1 MRLCQMYNGLISYI
15 CSMYEK
21 NPEEE
26 TFKTFFLKYHDV
38 LVLYAASILKNVDA
52 AEDVVLGCF
61 VQAWESSLYKKLS
74 DGLDKYMFHVVK
86 NAALNELRDCKRR
99 KTRHEKMMEGM
110 PVAEIMHEDEQTE
123 IDVLYFAINQLPPER
138 RRIFMM
144 VYAEGKKYK
153 EVAEHLQI
161 SINTVRTQLSR
172 SLKFLRGKL
181 DCGIARMDAGKLDM
195 LRDCICNDF
204 AIAGHGIHLHLLC
217 VLEESGHHH
226 RVALRHIS
234 RQGEESFEFLAR
246 RANIHSG
253 AGKHVRGAHQYGES
267 HAVDKAVDIIHRSQ
281 CAPFRLVHP
290 DAAEH
295 GGELLAVLGI
305 VDAFGGGAEQGHS
318 LLIEAQR

>member
-74 DGLDKYMFHVVK
+74 DGLDKSRLLLLASALLLSAEMAMAQDYSVPVSEK
-86 NAALNELRDCKRR
+86 N
-99 KTRHEKMMEGM
+99 EKMMEGM

-161 SINTVRTQLSR
+161 SINTVRTQFAFVEVSAGETGGTHVYHIIALFQ
-172 SLKFLRGKL
+172 KI
-181 DCGIARMDAGKLDM
+181 GIIRVVSQEL
-195 LRDCICNDF
+195 
-204 AIAGHGIHLHLLC
+204 AIQMGLLQFFYKKMGFP
-217 VLEESGHHH
+217 VT
-226 RVALRHIS
+226 
-234 RQGEESFEFLAR
+234 
-246 RANIHSG
+246 
-253 AGKHVRGAHQYGES
+253 
-267 HAVDKAVDIIHRSQ
+267 
-281 CAPFRLVHP
+281 
-290 DAAEH
+290 
-295 GGELLAVLGI
+295 
-305 VDAFGGGAEQGHS
+305 
-318 LLIEAQR
+318 

>member
-172 SLKFLRGKL
+172 SLKFLREKL
-181 DCGIARMDAGKLDM
+181 EGHMFTILLLYFRKSEYSGWCRRNWRYKWDC
-195 LRDCICNDF
+195 CNFFIKKWDF
-204 AIAGHGIHLHLLC
+204 L
-217 VLEESGHHH
+217 
-226 RVALRHIS
+226 
-234 RQGEESFEFLAR
+234 
-246 RANIHSG
+246 
-253 AGKHVRGAHQYGES
+253 S
-267 HAVDKAVDIIHRSQ
+267 HD
-281 CAPFRLVHP
+281 LM
-290 DAAEH
+290 
-295 GGELLAVLGI
+295 
-305 VDAFGGGAEQGHS
+305 GGGVICIKPGVWKTKY
-318 LLIEAQR
+318 

>member
-153 EVAEHLQI
+153 EVAEH
-161 SINTVRTQLSR
+161 
-172 SLKFLRGKL
+172 
-181 DCGIARMDAGKLDM
+181 
-195 LRDCICNDF
+195 
-204 AIAGHGIHLHLLC
+204 
-217 VLEESGHHH
+217 
-226 RVALRHIS
+226 
-234 RQGEESFEFLAR
+234 
-246 RANIHSG
+246 
-253 AGKHVRGAHQYGES
+253 
-267 HAVDKAVDIIHRSQ
+267 
-281 CAPFRLVHP
+281 
-290 DAAEH
+290 
-295 GGELLAVLGI
+295 
-305 VDAFGGGAEQGHS
+305 
-318 LLIEAQR
+318 

>member
-1 MRLCQMYNGLISYI
+1 M
-15 CSMYEK
+15 
-21 NPEEE
+21 
-26 TFKTFFLKYHDV
+26 
-38 LVLYAASILKNVDA
+38 
-52 AEDVVLGCF
+52 LGCF

-172 SLKFLRGKL
+172 SLKF
-181 DCGIARMDAGKLDM
+181 CGRNWEGHMFTILLLYFRKFGIIRVVSQELAIQMGLLQFFYKKW
-195 LRDCICNDF
+195 DF
-204 AIAGHGIHLHLLC
+204 L
-217 VLEESGHHH
+217 
-226 RVALRHIS
+226 
-234 RQGEESFEFLAR
+234 
-246 RANIHSG
+246 
-253 AGKHVRGAHQYGES
+253 S
-267 HAVDKAVDIIHRSQ
+267 HD
-281 CAPFRLVHP
+281 LM
-290 DAAEH
+290 
-295 GGELLAVLGI
+295 
-305 VDAFGGGAEQGHS
+305 GGGVICIKLGVWKTKY
-318 LLIEAQR
+318 

>member
-1 MRLCQMYNGLISYI
+1 MRLCQMYNGLISYL

-38 LVLYAASILKNVDA
+38 LVLYATSILKNVDA

-172 SLKFLRGKL
+172 SLKFLREKL
-181 DCGIARMDAGKLDM
+181 E
-195 LRDCICNDF
+195 
-204 AIAGHGIHLHLLC
+204 GHMFTILL
-217 VLEESGHHH
+217 L
-226 RVALRHIS
+226 
-234 RQGEESFEFLAR
+234 
-246 RANIHSG
+246 
-253 AGKHVRGAHQYGES
+253 Y
-267 HAVDKAVDIIHRSQ
+267 
-281 CAPFRLVHP
+281 FRKS
-290 DAAEH
+290 E
-295 GGELLAVLGI
+295 
-305 VDAFGGGAEQGHS
+305 
-318 LLIEAQR
+318 